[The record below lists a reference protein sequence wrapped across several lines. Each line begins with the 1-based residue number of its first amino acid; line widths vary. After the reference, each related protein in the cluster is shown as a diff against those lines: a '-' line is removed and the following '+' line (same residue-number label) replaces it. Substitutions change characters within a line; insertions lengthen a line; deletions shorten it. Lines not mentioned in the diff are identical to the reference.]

1 MREEEVMGARR
12 KLNSMYLYIAALVA
26 AFIGLS
32 AQSWLIFGISLGVLV
47 LLSLHSG
54 SIRVRPRRK

>member
-1 MREEEVMGARR
+1 MGARR
-12 KLNSMYLYIAALVA
+12 KLNSMYLYIAAFVA